1 MNKEQFARSVFDSI
15 NSDRDG
21 FKNLFE
27 NWFEQNPI
35 KPTVVGLTDEQV
47 EGFMSFWSDSPSSDY
62 IGLYKEWAKTQ
73 TFAQSRVFTDS
84 EIQQKYMELYDDYQ
98 SLLLDKTE
106 IEKKLEVAGDNAS
119 VPESVYMTLWNEKY
133 EIEDELEQLKLQQFQ
148 PNWDDVPENANFITV
163 DNDGMTAWHELE
175 PYIEEAMDAWG
186 SDGENGIIFN
196 TKRQV
201 FKRPKPPAT
210 TVEVGQVWMHNSKT
224 GCDYFVTTIGKFK
237 DSHDECVDSVTYHS
251 KVSDRYYTRTRD
263 DFLAKFQRVG
273 GE

>member
-98 SLLLDKTE
+98 SLLLDKKE
-106 IEKKLEVAGDNAS
+106 
-119 VPESVYMTLWNEKY
+119 
-133 EIEDELEQLKLQQFQ
+133 
-148 PNWDDVPENANFITV
+148 
-163 DNDGMTAWHELE
+163 
-175 PYIEEAMDAWG
+175 
-186 SDGENGIIFN
+186 
-196 TKRQV
+196 
-201 FKRPKPPAT
+201 FKRPKPAP